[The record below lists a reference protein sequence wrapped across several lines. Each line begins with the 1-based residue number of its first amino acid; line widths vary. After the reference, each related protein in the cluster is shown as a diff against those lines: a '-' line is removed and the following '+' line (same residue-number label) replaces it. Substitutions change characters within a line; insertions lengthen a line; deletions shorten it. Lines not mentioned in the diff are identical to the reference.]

1 MAIYMTQFS
10 YTPEAWSAMVKKPE
24 DRSVPVK
31 ALMDK
36 VGGKLLHMY
45 YCFGEY
51 DGFVIYE
58 APDANSATAAVL
70 AATTG
75 GHMKASKTT
84 VLFTVE
90 DAMKAMGKAAGI
102 AYPAPKG

>member
-1 MAIYMTQFS
+1 MALYMTQFS
-10 YTPEAWSAMVKKPE
+10 YTAEAWSALVKKPE
-24 DRSVPVK
+24 DRTFPLK
-31 ALMDK
+31 DMMEKL
-36 VGGKLLHMY
+36 GGRLLHMY

-51 DGFVIYE
+51 DGLAITE
-58 APDANSATAAVL
+58 APDESVAMASIL
-70 AATTG
+70 AALSP
-75 GHMKASKTT
+75 GHLKATKTT